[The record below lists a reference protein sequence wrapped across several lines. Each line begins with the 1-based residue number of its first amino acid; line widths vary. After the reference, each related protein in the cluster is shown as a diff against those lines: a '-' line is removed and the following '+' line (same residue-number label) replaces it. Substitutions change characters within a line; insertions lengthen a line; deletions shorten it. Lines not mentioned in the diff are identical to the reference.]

1 MHIAL
6 AQINPV
12 VGDIDGNVDLVL
24 GALERAERE
33 GARLAVFPELTLVG
47 CPPLDLIYNQHF
59 VSANLAALKRVAASA
74 RIDMIVGFV
83 DRQAGALYNAA
94 AFVSGHRVARVY
106 HKRLL
111 SNDGAMGER
120 AYFFA
125 GGDPEFFEYEGLNV
139 AMTVCEDIWDPSL
152 TRGLSD
158 MGADVVFNIAASPFY
173 RGKSREREE
182 ILCSRARDNQV
193 WVVCCNLV
201 GGQDELVFDGRS
213 AVISPD
219 GRVVAR
225 AKAFAEDIVFAD
237 VVALEKEDR
246 PRPGSGELNIRPVP
260 GVEEELYDA
269 LVLGTRD
276 YVLKNGFTDVVLG
289 LSGGVDS
296 ALAAAIAVDA
306 LGPSRVHGAVMP
318 SRYSSEGSVTDAQEL
333 ACALGIETIELPVE
347 PAFGAFLETLAL
359 VSGEGN
365 AGLAQE
371 NLQARVRGTLLM
383 ALSNRFGWLVL
394 ATGNKS
400 ELSVGYATLYGDMV
414 GGFAPLR
421 DVMKTSVYKL
431 ARWRN
436 TKGEV
441 IPAATLAKPPSA
453 ELRLEQTDQDTL
465 PPYDLLDGI
474 LALYLEENV
483 SAEEIVSIGYDRA
496 IVEEVVVLVD
506 DSEFKRRQSA
516 LGPIV
521 TPKVR
526 GRGRRMPL
534 TNRYGRKLRDPNAP

>member
-1 MHIAL
+1 MRIAI

-12 VGDIDGNVDLVL
+12 VGDIDGNVELVL
-24 GALERAERE
+24 DALERAERE

-47 CPPLDLIYNQHF
+47 CPPLDLIYNQDF
-59 VSANLAALKRVAASA
+59 ISANLAALKRVAASA
-74 RIDMIVGFV
+74 RIDTIVGFV

-94 AFVSGHRVARVY
+94 AFVSGQQVARVY

-111 SNDGAMGER
+111 SDDGAMGER
-120 AYFFA
+120 AYFLA
-125 GGDPEFFEYEGLNV
+125 GGDPEVFEYEGLNV
-139 AMTVCEDIWDPSL
+139 ALTVCEDIWDPSL
-152 TRGLSD
+152 ARGLSD
-158 MGADVVFNIAASPFY
+158 MGVDVVFNIAASPFY

-193 WVVCCNLV
+193 WIACCNLV

-213 AVISPD
+213 VVISPD
-219 GRVVAR
+219 GSVVAR
-225 AKAFAEDIVFAD
+225 AKTFAEDIVFAD
-237 VVALEKEDR
+237 VGEPEKGDR
-246 PRPGSGELNIRPVP
+246 PRPGSDEINIRPVP
-260 GVEEELYDA
+260 GAEEELYDA

-296 ALAAAIAVDA
+296 ALVAAIAVDA

-318 SRYSSEGSVTDAQEL
+318 SRYSSEGSAIDAREL
-333 ACALGIETIELPVE
+333 ARALGIETIELPVE

-359 VSGEGN
+359 TPGESN
-365 AGLAQE
+365 VGLTQE
-371 NLQARVRGTLLM
+371 NLQARIRGTLLM

-400 ELSVGYATLYGDMV
+400 ESSVGYATLYGDMV
-414 GGFAPLR
+414 GGFAPLC

-436 TKGEV
+436 AKGEV

-453 ELRLEQTDQDTL
+453 ELRPGQTDQDSL
-465 PPYDLLDGI
+465 PPYDLLDEI

-496 IVEEVVVLVD
+496 TVEEVVALVD
-506 DSEFKRRQSA
+506 GSEFKRRQSA
-516 LGPIV
+516 VGPVV
-521 TPKVR
+521 TPNAL
-526 GRGRRMPL
+526 GRSRRMPL